1 MPMCLAQPGLE
12 KQAQKLGQW
21 PAGPEVEPRFGLSA
35 RQKERGLQ
43 IITENTE
50 KLKPDGWG
58 DLPNIIWQDDSKL
71 GHSLYS
77 FTALPCGC

>member
-1 MPMCLAQPGLE
+1 MPMCLAQPSLE

-50 KLKPDGWG
+50 KLKPDG
-58 DLPNIIWQDDSKL
+58 
-71 GHSLYS
+71 
-77 FTALPCGC
+77 